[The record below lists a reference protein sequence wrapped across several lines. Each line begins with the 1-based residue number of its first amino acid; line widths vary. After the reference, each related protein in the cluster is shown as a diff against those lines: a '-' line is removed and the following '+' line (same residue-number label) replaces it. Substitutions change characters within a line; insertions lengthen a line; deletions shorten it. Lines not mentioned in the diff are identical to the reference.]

1 MRQAADGSFAAA
13 VDLAEHL
20 VEAGMPFREAH
31 GLVGELVRQ
40 AAGSEGGVAL
50 EDLVAAHPALGPE
63 AVALLA
69 PGVAVTRRT
78 TAGGAGPH
86 PVAAQLEQYRARL
99 RRDAGAVRAAAS
111 P

>member
-1 MRQAADGSFAAA
+1 MAS
-13 VDLAEHL
+13 
-20 VEAGMPFREAH
+20 
-31 GLVGELVRQ
+31 
-40 AAGSEGGVAL
+40 
-50 EDLVAAHPALGPE
+50 HPALGPD

-86 PVAAQLEQYRARL
+86 PVAAQLEQFRARL
-99 RRDAGAVRAAAS
+99 SRDAEAVRAAAS